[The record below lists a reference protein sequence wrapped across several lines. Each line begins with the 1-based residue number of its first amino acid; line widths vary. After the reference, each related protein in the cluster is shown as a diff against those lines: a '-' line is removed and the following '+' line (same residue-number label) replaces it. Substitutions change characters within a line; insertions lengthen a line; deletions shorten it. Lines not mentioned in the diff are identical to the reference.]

1 MYVWATSSC
10 VGCDR
15 VLVGLTVG
23 SVMGRV
29 GRQGEGGGRRA
40 GRERYGYD
48 SAPHTACT
56 TTRPSPWGARMRGV
70 WPGPR
75 G

>member
-1 MYVWATSSC
+1 MYVWATSFC

-40 GRERYGYD
+40 GRERAAL
-48 SAPHTACT
+48 SNAPW
-56 TTRPSPWGARMRGV
+56 TRFPGATSRL
-70 WPGPR
+70 PCQSTEDFDFP
-75 G
+75 